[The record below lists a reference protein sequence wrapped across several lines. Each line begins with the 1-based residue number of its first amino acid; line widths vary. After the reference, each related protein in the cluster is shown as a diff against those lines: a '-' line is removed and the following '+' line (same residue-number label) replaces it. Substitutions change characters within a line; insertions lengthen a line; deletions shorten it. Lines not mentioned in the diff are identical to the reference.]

1 MTSAAK
7 QKQPLPGEGAVAAY
21 DLSVAERGENR
32 ERRLALALRDNR
44 ARAWHD
50 RLPEL
55 LGVELDA
62 TAFRRSVEVE
72 DFEAVVRER
81 RHDFGGV
88 SRRRWTVDLK
98 TEALAA
104 LGRFC
109 AIREPVV
116 LLAIEPAEFFAV
128 ALPDAAFLRQPE
140 SLVSEVPFLAV
151 LALSGSGGL
160 IFEWAWTDPTE
171 GDWGELATWG
181 GFEPAA
187 STAPL

>member
-1 MTSAAK
+1 
-7 QKQPLPGEGAVAAY
+7 
-21 DLSVAERGENR
+21 VAERR
-32 ERRLALALRDNR
+32 ESRGRRLAVAVRDNR

-55 LGVELDA
+55 LGFELDA
-62 TAFRRSVEVE
+62 TAFRRSAEVE

-81 RHDFGGV
+81 RHDFAGV

-98 TEALAA
+98 AEALAA
-104 LGRFC
+104 LRRFC

-116 LLAIEPAEFFAV
+116 LLGIEPAEFFAV

-140 SLVSEVPFLAV
+140 SLVSDVPFLALV
-151 LALSGSGGL
+151 AQSGSGGV

-171 GDWGELATWG
+171 GDWGELASWG
-181 GFEPAA
+181 GFEAA
-187 STAPL
+187 VSSLPR